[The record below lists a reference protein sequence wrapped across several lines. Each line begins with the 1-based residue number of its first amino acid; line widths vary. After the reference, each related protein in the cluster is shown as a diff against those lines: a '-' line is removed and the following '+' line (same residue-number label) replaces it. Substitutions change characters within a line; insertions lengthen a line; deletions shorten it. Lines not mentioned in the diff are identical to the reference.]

1 MICCVNLPTHML
13 VYNQRA
19 YTHINS
25 RIDTCDVSFIKLL
38 MLLLCLLQFLCIVET
53 CLSEHETIILYQL
66 IKQYFTKKS
75 LRRGNTFTFIVFAT
89 CRGFA
94 LLRSYEKN
102 KTGFIYIYSLSEKK
116 LYYKK

>member
-1 MICCVNLPTHML
+1 MCYQMICCVNLPTHML

-66 IKQYFTKKS
+66 I
-75 LRRGNTFTFIVFAT
+75 
-89 CRGFA
+89 
-94 LLRSYEKN
+94 
-102 KTGFIYIYSLSEKK
+102 
-116 LYYKK
+116 